1 MADGTKKILIV
12 EDEPSMLQVL
22 SDALRAEKFDVVTA
36 SDGVEGLRQA
46 ETHHPDL
53 ILLDIVMPKMDGV
66 SMMKK
71 LRSENDWGKNVPII
85 ILTNLSADD
94 EILKSVTVSEPAY
107 YLIKTNWTIT
117 DVIIKVKERLG
128 M

>member
-1 MADGTKKILIV
+1 M

-22 SDALRAEKFDVVTA
+22 SDAFVHEKFEVVTA

-46 ETHHPDL
+46 EVHHPDL
-53 ILLDIVMPKMDGV
+53 ILLDIVMPKMDGI

-71 LRSENDWGKNVPII
+71 LRSENDWGKKVPII

-94 EILKSVTVSEPAY
+94 EILKSVTSSEPAY
-107 YLIKTNWTIT
+107 YLVKTNWTIT

>member
-1 MADGTKKILIV
+1 MTDGAKKILIV

-36 SDGVEGLRQA
+36 SDGIEGLRQA

-71 LRSENDWGKNVPII
+71 LRSESDWGKNVPII

-94 EILKSVTVSEPAY
+94 EILKSVTLSEPAY